1 MRPEPRRKDRNRDG
15 FFQRNFYKLP
25 MTIQKYYGEASVIE
39 KRDLVNELIK
49 RSPDG
54 HWCID
59 AQSPVISEWEQKYA
73 DGSIHRLVITK
84 DGARAAQMWGGR
96 EKLYEAMEK
105 RKVWKVRGLYQ
116 WLASE
121 ELPFPVPLMGPPSR
135 LELQHC
141 NGIDKQL
148 ANNDSILDLPG
159 SERTARENTASLDQR
174 PVPDKVTENLAK
186 VENAMDTAITD
197 ANDLM
202 TQFTV
207 AMEPL
212 SDTHR
217 TIMQC
222 LRMNIKAP
230 PHPEFFAGV
239 SGHSGVTY
247 GIWTSLLDSNRDPR

>member
-1 MRPEPRRKDRNRDG
+1 M
-15 FFQRNFYKLP
+15 
-25 MTIQKYYGEASVIE
+25 
-39 KRDLVNELIK
+39 
-49 RSPDG
+49 
-54 HWCID
+54 
-59 AQSPVISEWEQKYA
+59 
-73 DGSIHRLVITK
+73 
-84 DGARAAQMWGGR
+84 
-96 EKLYEAMEK
+96 
-105 RKVWKVRGLYQ
+105 
-116 WLASE
+116 ASE
-121 ELPFPVPLMGPPSR
+121 EPNLWCIQQR
-135 LELQHC
+135 TD
-141 NGIDKQL
+141 ITKQL
-148 ANNDSILDLPG
+148 ANVQKA
-159 SERTARENTASLDQR
+159 EACATQM
-174 PVPDKVTENLAK
+174 VTESLAKCVANVEKAEASATQQVTESLAK

>member
-1 MRPEPRRKDRNRDG
+1 MLHG
-15 FFQRNFYKLP
+15 
-25 MTIQKYYGEASVIE
+25 
-39 KRDLVNELIK
+39 
-49 RSPDG
+49 
-54 HWCID
+54 C
-59 AQSPVISEWEQKYA
+59 
-73 DGSIHRLVITK
+73 
-84 DGARAAQMWGGR
+84 GGGGG
-96 EKLYEAMEK
+96 EKLHHPIRMH
-105 RKVWKVRGLYQ
+105 KVWRARDLYQ
-116 WLASE
+116 WLASKD
-121 ELPFPVPLMGPPSR
+121 LPLDVPVSVPPSK
-135 LELQHC
+135 LEIQQC
-141 NGIDKQL
+141 NEIEKHL
-148 ANNDSILDLPG
+148 ANNDSIF
-159 SERTARENTASLDQR
+159 ERMARENTASLDPR
-174 PVPDKVTENLAK
+174 AVPDKVTENLAK

-202 TQFTV
+202 TQFTI